1 MELQPTNDSYD
12 LSNKVVII
20 TGATGGIGRSLT
32 RMVSSYNPKRL
43 VLPIRNREKG
53 EQLLEYV
60 RKSEDGK
67 VECIELWD
75 IDLADLHSVKRFA
88 DKFVNEV
95 GELHYLWN
103 HAGVFDFAFEKT
115 KDNFEQQFQVNHL
128 SHFLLTTL
136 LIPTMK
142 KSATPESPC
151 KINFTGS
158 DTMKLGKIEFDNL
171 NGEKNS
177 WFVQLHADSK
187 LMNVVYSTELNRLYK
202 GSNIISLTCHPGLV
216 DTNMGNVYPFL
227 EPLKHLF
234 MSTFGLPPDTGAKYI
249 LYPVLK
255 ANIDDGGKYFD
266 QYKLVEL
273 TGQAADEELATKFS
287 EKCEELLKNFDASI
301 LG

>member
-1 MELQPTNDSYD
+1 
-12 LSNKVVII
+12 
-20 TGATGGIGRSLT
+20 
-32 RMVSSYNPKRL
+32 
-43 VLPIRNREKG
+43 
-53 EQLLEYV
+53 
-60 RKSEDGK
+60 GK

-88 DKFVNEV
+88 DKFAYEV

-128 SHFLLTTL
+128 SHLLLTTL

-158 DTMKLGKIEFDNL
+158 DSMKL
-171 NGEKNS
+171 
-177 WFVQLHADSK
+177 
-187 LMNVVYSTELNRLYK
+187 
-202 GSNIISLTCHPGLV
+202 GLV

-287 EKCEELLKNFDASI
+287 EKCDELLKNFDAS
-301 LG
+301 LLD